1 MEIGK
6 KFKSIEYYNQQM
18 SLGMKDKLFFI
29 DKLPARDYSNFVFI
43 DFGCADGA
51 LIRELSGIWPGAEYI
66 GYDISEQMIEFAKKS
81 FYGEI
86 EKTNTLFT
94 TSWEEAIGKVATL
107 KENQLTYTVLILS
120 SVVHEVYSYAK
131 TMKDIGEFWGRVLD
145 SGFDCIVLRE
155 MSMNETVFF
164 DHVNPEDLEKIKR
177 VQSVADLLSSFEE
190 RWGQITTKGGLVHF
204 LLKHRWRINWER
216 EVNENYFPIMTDELL
231 STFMGLDRYHIS
243 YLERFRV
250 EFLDDAIWNTF
261 GIQLKDPTHIKAI
274 FVK

>member
-29 DKLPARDYSNFVFI
+29 DKLPARDYNNFVFI

-51 LIRELSGIWPGAEYI
+51 LIRELSAIWPDAEYI
-66 GYDISEQMIEFAKKS
+66 GYDISEQMIDFAKKS

-86 EKTNTLFT
+86 EKTNILFT
-94 TSWEEAIGKVATL
+94 TSWEEVFGKAAAL
-107 KENQLTYTVLILS
+107 KEKKQTYTVLILS
-120 SVVHEVYSYAK
+120 SVIHEVYSYAK
-131 TMKDIGEFWGRVLD
+131 IKKDVDEFWNRVLKT
-145 SGFDCIVLRE
+145 GFDCIVLRE
-155 MSMNETVFF
+155 MSLTGKVCF
-164 DHVNPEDLEKIKR
+164 DHVNSEDLNKIKK
-177 VQSVADLLSSFEE
+177 VQSVADLLASFET
-190 RWGQITTKGGLVHF
+190 RWGQITTKGQLIHF

-231 STFMGLDRYHIS
+231 SIFTSHYRIS

>member
-29 DKLPARDYSNFVFI
+29 DKLPARDYNNFVFI

-51 LIRELSGIWPGAEYI
+51 LIRELSAIWPDAEYI
-66 GYDISEQMIEFAKKS
+66 GYDISEQMIDFAKKS

-94 TSWEEAIGKVATL
+94 TSWEEAIGRVAEL
-107 KENQLTYTVLILS
+107 KEKKQVYTVLILS
-120 SVVHEVYSYAK
+120 SVIHEVYSYAK
-131 TMKDIGEFWGRVLD
+131 IMKDVTDFWNRVLN
-145 SGFDCIVLRE
+145 SGFNCIVLRE
-155 MSMNETVFF
+155 MSLTDKVCF
-164 DHVNPEDLEKIKR
+164 DYVNPEDLNKIKK
-177 VQSVADLLSSFEE
+177 VQSVADLLASFET
-190 RWGQITTKGGLVHF
+190 RWGQITTKGQLIHF

-231 STFMGLDRYHIS
+231 SIFTSQYRIS